1 MTLRRICTIDGD
13 AYSLTG
19 DCPACGNSMWTSID
33 PPIRHAGCT
42 PTHCIQGI
50 KTPDPAPNPVPVTP
64 AITDDPIITSDD
76 DDDDDDETWTPSQ

>member
-1 MTLRRICTIDGD
+1 MTLRRICTIDGE
-13 AYSLTG
+13 AYTLTG

-42 PTHCIQGI
+42 PTHCIQEI
-50 KTPDPAPNPVPVTP
+50 KTPGPAPVTP
-64 AITDDPIITSDD
+64 VVTDDPIITSDD